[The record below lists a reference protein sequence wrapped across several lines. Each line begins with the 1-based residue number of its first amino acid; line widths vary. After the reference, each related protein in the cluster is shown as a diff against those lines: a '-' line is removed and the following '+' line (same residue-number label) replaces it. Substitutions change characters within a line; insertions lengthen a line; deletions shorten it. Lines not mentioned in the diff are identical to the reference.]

1 MTQSAL
7 LLNSFLL
14 RVVST
19 ALLTVLASLHPIALQ
34 LIGTL
39 GAISFTAY
47 ICCWLLDDWLMERL
61 KVSQGD
67 YFARLLITGI
77 AALLGIGAGLW
88 IIL

>member
-1 MTQSAL
+1 MTQAAL

-19 ALLTVLASLHPIALQ
+19 ALLTVLVSLHPIALQ

-39 GAISFTAY
+39 GAISFIAY
-47 ICCWLLDDWLMERL
+47 IGCWLLDDWLMEQL
-61 KVSQGD
+61 KVPQSE

-77 AALLGIGAGLW
+77 AALAGIGAGLW